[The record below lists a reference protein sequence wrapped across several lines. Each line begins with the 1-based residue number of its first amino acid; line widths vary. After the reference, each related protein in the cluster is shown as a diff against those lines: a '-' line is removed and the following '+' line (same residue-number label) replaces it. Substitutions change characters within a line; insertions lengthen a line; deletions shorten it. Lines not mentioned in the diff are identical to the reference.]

1 MTALLACA
9 GWHLLLPVHTNCDLS
24 EIHHCEGLEPSTV
37 MQGEG
42 WALHALRANQGTP
55 GHGGKALGSA
65 SGFNASNSIL
75 FWVQKLIP
83 SPQYIYIINV
93 LDLFM
98 NWDHVLGVFDIDGV
112 G

>member
-1 MTALLACA
+1 M
-9 GWHLLLPVHTNCDLS
+9 
-24 EIHHCEGLEPSTV
+24 
-37 MQGEG
+37 MQGDG

-83 SPQYIYIINV
+83 SPQYIYIDRESGLYIYIINV